1 MSLTSAWVTGRP
13 CLKNKT
19 KQTNK
24 KDGERERELGIGL
37 TLVTLATWEVEIRRI
52 KV

>member
-1 MSLTSAWVTGRP
+1 MSLTQPGLQGDLVS
-13 CLKNKT
+13 KT
-19 KQTNK
+19 KQNK
-24 KDGERERELGIGL
+24 QIKKTERERELGIGL